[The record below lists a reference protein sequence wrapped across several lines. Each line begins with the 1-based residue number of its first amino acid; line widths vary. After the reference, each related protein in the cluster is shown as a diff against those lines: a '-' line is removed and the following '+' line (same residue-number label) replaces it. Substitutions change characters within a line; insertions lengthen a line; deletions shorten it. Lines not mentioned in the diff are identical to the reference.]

1 MSWLKN
7 NLANLFTLGN
17 LACGFLGIVFVI
29 NPWEGIWSLL
39 PFWLMIFAAILDFFD
54 GFVARAT
61 QTTSTIGADLDSLAD
76 MVTFGVLPGLML
88 IFAIPSYLEIVGLLV
103 PLLSAWR
110 LAKFNNDSRGNN
122 FFYGLPTPANALL
135 CAGIYASQDFRNLN
149 VDSLN
154 NLNLFYFENV
164 VQSNAVV
171 FFTIIVICSI
181 LMVSDLKLLS
191 NKIKP
196 FSLAKA
202 KWHLVVLLIGIL
214 LIIAFGYLGISF
226 AVIAYVLISIIANF
240 ANSKKTV

>member
-17 LACGFLGIVFVI
+17 LTCGFIAIVLVLD
-29 NPWEGIWSLL
+29 PWEGMWPFL
-39 PFWLMIFAAILDFFD
+39 PFWLMILAAILDFFD

-76 MVTFGVLPGLML
+76 VITFGALPGIMIWNSFPDNYAFVGIL
-88 IFAIPSYLEIVGLLV
+88 I

-110 LAKFNNDSRGNN
+110 LAKFNNDSRSTDY
-122 FFYGLPTPANALL
+122 FYGLATPANAIYIG
-135 CAGIYASQDFRNLN
+135 GIYVLKQEARMVLDG
-149 VDSLN
+149 
-154 NLNLFYFENV
+154 
-164 VQSNAVV
+164 SNYWFSNIPLWILV
-171 FFTIIVICSI
+171 IITLI
-181 LMVSDLKLLS
+181 LSFLLVSDLKLLS

-202 KWHLVVLLIGIL
+202 KWHLVVLLTGIL

-240 ANSKKTV
+240 AHSKKTV